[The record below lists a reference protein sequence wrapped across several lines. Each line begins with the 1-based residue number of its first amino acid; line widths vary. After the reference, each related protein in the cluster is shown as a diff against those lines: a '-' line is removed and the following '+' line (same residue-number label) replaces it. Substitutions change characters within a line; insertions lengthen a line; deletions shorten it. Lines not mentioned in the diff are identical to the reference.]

1 MIQGVFVVGAG
12 RAGRGLARAIRA
24 SGISLAGLHGRRAL
38 EQPERVTSGPL
49 PAGLLG
55 ADYVM
60 LAVRD
65 AQLDQALR
73 EVLEAQPRP
82 GAAILHLSGS
92 AEPSM
97 LTVLREKGFPC
108 GTFHPLLPLAE
119 PTRAPELFAGG
130 WVGVDGDETARMMS
144 ARLAEAL
151 GARTLGIPPGAKAA
165 YHAAAVMASNLTVI
179 LAGEAERVMREIGV
193 EDSAARGAVSTLFAA
208 AAANVQADGVGALTG
223 PLARGEVDT
232 VRRHLQALR
241 ARPAALQIYVA
252 ASLAAVEPES
262 EIAAMLRDSGSQ
274 PRPGN

>member
-1 MIQGVFVVGAG
+1 MIEGVFVVGAG

-24 SGISLAGLHGRRAL
+24 SGILLAGLHGRRA
-38 EQPERVTSGPL
+38 EKQPEAVTAGSL
-49 PAGLLG
+49 PPGLLG
-55 ADYVM
+55 ADCVM

-73 EVLEAQPRP
+73 EVLEARPRR
-82 GAAILHLSGS
+82 GAAVFHLSGS

-97 LTVLREKGFPC
+97 LGVLRERGFPC

-119 PTRAPELFAGG
+119 PARAPGLFAAG
-130 WVGVDGDETARMMS
+130 WVGIDGDEAARAMA
-144 ARLAEAL
+144 ARLAVAL

-193 EDSAARGAVSTLFAA
+193 DGDAARGAVSTLFAA

-223 PLARGEVDT
+223 PLARGEVGT
-232 VRRHLQALR
+232 VRRHVEALR
-241 ARPAALQIYVA
+241 ARPAALHIYIA

-262 EIAAMLRDSGSQ
+262 EVAAVLRDAA
-274 PRPGN
+274 PGPPA